1 MADFFNRYCLTV
13 AALRLQTILGY
24 LLIGLAFGIPTAMM
38 PGSGILNGM
47 LPPNQ
52 NQGVSGLVVLLQG
65 NQMPTVG
72 SNRSTPEPVST
83 DVWVFS
89 GRIQAKGPRWA
100 VAEASRHSNLVARVR
115 SDAQG
120 EFFVSLPP
128 GEYTLFAQ
136 YGSNLYL
143 NSFLGDGSY
152 ASVQVTQ
159 GKVTK
164 TRLVN
169 TERAAF

>member
-1 MADFFNRYCLTV
+1 
-13 AALRLQTILGY
+13 
-24 LLIGLAFGIPTAMM
+24 MM
-38 PGSGILNGM
+38 PVSSTLNGM
-47 LPPNQ
+47 PPPDAA
-52 NQGVSGLVVLLQG
+52 QGVSGLVVRLQG

-72 SNRSTPEPVST
+72 SNNSRTEPEVVST
-83 DVWVFS
+83 QVWVFS
-89 GRIQAKGPRWA
+89 GRISGKGPRWS
-100 VAEASRHSNLVARVR
+100 VAEASKHANFVTRVQ
-115 SDAQG
+115 SDDQG
-120 EFFVSLPP
+120 KFFVSLAP
-128 GEYTLFAQ
+128 GEYTFFAQ

-169 TERAAF
+169 TEKAVF